1 MMDFTNEYFDLMET
15 SFRLSQSKPLNCI
28 SISTMTF
35 IADLGVTID
44 IESLNKN
51 FTSTTY
57 PICSIKRTKK
67 HHEYETTKRGKK
79 KLSFYNQIT
88 ITYVDH
94 TTKSIKI
101 FSNGR
106 LQMTGITSL
115 NEAKYAANTIIQII
129 KNSVDSEADIN
140 ASKFEIALI
149 NSNFSF
155 KNNLNIVKL
164 RPLIKD
170 CKVEYKPDVYPG
182 LKIKH
187 NSTGASIFLFSTGN
201 VVITGV
207 KSLTSIRE
215 AFTHIT
221 NNVFDNYE
229 TIKLPYVAPVKIKQ
243 LPVIKNG
250 YAIAEYD
257 AAS

>member
-1 MMDFTNEYFDLMET
+1 MEA
-15 SFRLSQSKPLNCI
+15 SFELSEKFALNCI

-35 IADLGVTID
+35 IADIGVSVD
-44 IESLNKN
+44 IEALNKN
-51 FTSTTY
+51 FSSPIY

-88 ITYVDH
+88 INYTDH

-106 LQMTGITSL
+106 LQMTGLTSL
-115 NEAKYAANTIIQII
+115 NEAKVSVELMIGIIQKSTNKFTEIT
-129 KNSVDSEADIN
+129 

-155 KNNLNIVKL
+155 KRSINIVKL
-164 RPLIKD
+164 RPLITD
-170 CKVEYKPDVYPG
+170 CKVDYKPDVYPG

-207 KSLTSIRE
+207 KSLRSIK
-215 AFTHIT
+215 AALIHIIHD
-221 NNVFDNYE
+221 VFNNYE
-229 TIKLPYVAPVKIKQ
+229 TVKLPFSPQAKLKKQIIMKSGYKIS
-243 LPVIKNG
+243 
-250 YAIAEYD
+250 EFD
-257 AAS
+257 AASY